1 MYDFDLDKYVSIDK
15 KRYTSM
21 AILPILK
28 FPDPRLHTI
37 AKPVTQ
43 FDENLQN
50 IVADMFE
57 TMYAARGVGLAATQV
72 DIHQRIVVID
82 TSEERDAP
90 MVLINPEIIAQSAEK
105 KDWEEG
111 CLSVPEVYE
120 VVARPERVRVR
131 AQDASGAFFEM
142 DCDELLAVCVQHE
155 IDHLNGKVFVQ
166 YLSNLKL
173 NRLKNKIKKQQ
184 REGASSWRLFLQ
196 VHLSLPLRL

>member
-1 MYDFDLDKYVSIDK
+1 
-15 KRYTSM
+15 M

-28 FPDPRLHTI
+28 FPDARLHTI

-43 FDENLQN
+43 FDEHLQQ
-50 IVADMFE
+50 IVTDMFE

-131 AQDASGAFFEM
+131 AQDTSGKVFEM
-142 DCDELLAVCVQHE
+142 DCEELLAVCVQHE

-173 NRLKNKIKKQQ
+173 NRLKSKIKKQQ
-184 REGASSWRLFLQ
+184 RESISS
-196 VHLSLPLRL
+196 

>member
-1 MYDFDLDKYVSIDK
+1 MINIVSIDK
-15 KRYTSM
+15 KRYSSM

-43 FDENLQN
+43 FDEKLQQ
-50 IVADMFE
+50 IVSDLFE

-82 TSEERDAP
+82 TSEERNAP

-105 KDWEEG
+105 KDWDEG

-131 AQDASGAFFEM
+131 AQDTSGAFFEM

-173 NRLKNKIKKQQ
+173 NRLKSKIKKQQ
-184 REGASSWRLFLQ
+184 RESASS
-196 VHLSLPLRL
+196 

>member
-1 MYDFDLDKYVSIDK
+1 MINIVSIDK
-15 KRYTSM
+15 KRYSSM

-43 FDENLQN
+43 FDEKLQQ
-50 IVADMFE
+50 IVSDMFE

-82 TSEERDAP
+82 TSEERDTP

-131 AQDASGAFFEM
+131 AQDTSGAFFEM

-173 NRLKNKIKKQQ
+173 NRLKSKIKKQQ
-184 REGASSWRLFLQ
+184 RESTSS
-196 VHLSLPLRL
+196 

>member
-1 MYDFDLDKYVSIDK
+1 MINIVSIDK
-15 KRYTSM
+15 KRYSSM

-43 FDENLQN
+43 FDEKLQQ
-50 IVADMFE
+50 IVSDMFE

-82 TSEERDAP
+82 TSEERNAP

-131 AQDASGAFFEM
+131 AQDTSSAFFEM

-173 NRLKNKIKKQQ
+173 NRLKSKIKKQQ
-184 REGASSWRLFLQ
+184 RESTSS
-196 VHLSLPLRL
+196 

>member
-1 MYDFDLDKYVSIDK
+1 
-15 KRYTSM
+15 M

-28 FPDPRLHTI
+28 FPDARLHTI

-43 FDENLQN
+43 FDEHLQQ
-50 IVADMFE
+50 IVTDMFE

-82 TSEERDAP
+82 TSEERNAP

-131 AQDASGAFFEM
+131 AQDTSSAFFEM

-173 NRLKNKIKKQQ
+173 NRLKSKIKKQQ
-184 REGASSWRLFLQ
+184 RESASS
-196 VHLSLPLRL
+196 